1 MTRKKLP
8 KKAPEGSANHFALFG
23 FVSRVKRA
31 TVHEHSS
38 HESDLQPF
46 LDITSVHPP
55 MVKTAEALLQQELG
69 AARAGTHQRQ
79 KSEEK
84 RLSLLK
90 IQKLKK
96 AEQTHQNR
104 VAAVDARF
112 EEQKREVCTHRPIAK
127 TSAPSE
133 QMRHGCEPQAV
144 GCTVVL
150 RLCC

>member
-1 MTRKKLP
+1 M
-8 KKAPEGSANHFALFG
+8 
-23 FVSRVKRA
+23 
-31 TVHEHSS
+31 
-38 HESDLQPF
+38 
-46 LDITSVHPP
+46 DITSVHPP

>member
-1 MTRKKLP
+1 
-8 KKAPEGSANHFALFG
+8 
-23 FVSRVKRA
+23 
-31 TVHEHSS
+31 
-38 HESDLQPF
+38 
-46 LDITSVHPP
+46 

-96 AEQTHQNR
+96 AEQTQLR
-104 VAAVDARF
+104 
-112 EEQKREVCTHRPIAK
+112 RP
-127 TSAPSE
+127 PPHPE
-133 QMRHGCEPQAV
+133 QMRHDCGPQDV
-144 GCTVVL
+144 GCTVGTC

>member
-1 MTRKKLP
+1 
-8 KKAPEGSANHFALFG
+8 
-23 FVSRVKRA
+23 
-31 TVHEHSS
+31 
-38 HESDLQPF
+38 
-46 LDITSVHPP
+46 

-112 EEQKREVCTHRPIAK
+112 EEQNREVCTHRPIAK

-144 GCTVVL
+144 GCTVVF